1 MLFIFW
7 DYYAFLLKHGLPRR
21 SRKRS
26 SLRDKSKFWIDLS
39 CMSSRGGASRHR
51 PFALFSVRV
60 RAPVRPPSPFVS
72 VSPLHEFPCHLPLS
86 SSPLTRAAPAT
97 TVARICRVAK
107 NKIHRRNNAVHAMV
121 GRGKLRGN
129 VQLGRRES
137 LFLNRRRQGADSAG
151 ASFPLSS
158 KPLSSPTE
166 CPSPRL
172 ARPFPFLFLW
182 EGRREGEGRLH
193 RGDLGIGRRIPPP
206 SYICGIGR
214 ERGWRR
220 TAERNPGEYVNV
232 GMEEVKH

>member
-1 MLFIFW
+1 MVCQGDRESEVYSGIRVSSGSTSV
-7 DYYAFLLKHGLPRR
+7 ACLLGAGRAVTALSRFFR
-21 SRKRS
+21 S
-26 SLRDKSKFWIDLS
+26 
-39 CMSSRGGASRHR
+39 AS
-51 PFALFSVRV
+51 
-60 RAPVRPPSPFVS
+60 VRPPSPFVS

-86 SSPLTRAAPAT
+86 SSPRKKLTTRARAAPAT
-97 TVARICRVAK
+97 TVARICCVAK
-107 NKIHRRNNAVHAMV
+107 NKIHRRNNADHAMV
-121 GRGKLRGN
+121 EG
-129 VQLGRRES
+129 S
-137 LFLNRRRQGADSAG
+137 LEEMFNFGGENLLLNRRRQGADSAG

-158 KPLSSPTE
+158 EPLSSPSE

-182 EGRREGEGRLH
+182 EEGGGRLH